1 MSQPPLETSI
11 DLHAALAAVPRA
23 CVAYSGGLDSSVL
36 LHLAAAQRPAA
47 TALRAL
53 HINHQLQPDA
63 DAWQAHCAARC
74 AELDLPFSARR
85 VDAAAA
91 RGESPE
97 AAARRARRSAFAA
110 ELARGELLLLAQ
122 HGDDQIESVLLML
135 LRGSGPAGLAG
146 MAERASCGDGQLW
159 RPLLG
164 ATRAQIADYAARHGL
179 RWVEDPSNADTA
191 FARNH
196 LRQRVLPALR
206 AGPGFAGRGFTGRG
220 SDGRDDGRDDGRQRG
235 AAVAGAFARS
245 ARLCA
250 EADALLGE
258 LAELDLQRA
267 ADGDCLSL
275 TALRRLSA
283 PRCRNLLRYWIA
295 ARGLPAPTEKQLQ
308 RVLNEVLFARED
320 AQCRVHWG
328 AIGGGTAGRG
338 DAAAQIRRY
347 RDRLYL
353 LAAGELVEPP
363 AGRLLWADPGQPL
376 QIPGCDLRIQPA
388 LLDGLRLPP
397 GARLEIG
404 FRRGGERLRVACGA
418 DRRPI
423 TRPLKKLLQEAGL
436 PPWQRG
442 QVPLLF
448 VDGELAAALGVAC
461 GANFAGFYKKLNN
474 Q

>member
-1 MSQPPLETSI
+1 MSPPVPAALCPEPRAVSPAPLESAI
-11 DLHAALAAVPRA
+11 DLRTALAAASRV

-36 LHLAAAQRPAA
+36 LHLAATQRPPH

-53 HINHQLQPDA
+53 HINHQLQAACD
-63 DAWQAHCAARC
+63 DWQAHCAARC
-74 AELDLPFSARR
+74 AELGLAFAARR

-97 AAARRARRSAFAA
+97 AAARSARRGAFAG

-122 HGDDQIESVLLML
+122 HADDQIESVLLML
-135 LRGSGPAGLAG
+135 LRGAGPAGLAG
-146 MAERASCGDGQLW
+146 MAERAACGDGALW

-206 AGPGFAGRGFTGRG
+206 DGIGVERR
-220 SDGRDDGRDDGRQRG
+220 DGRRD
-235 AAVAGAFARS
+235 AALAGAFARS

-258 LAELDLQRA
+258 LAELDLQA
-267 ADGDCLSL
+267 AVDGDCLSL
-275 TALRRLSA
+275 TALCRLSA
-283 PRCRNLLRYWIA
+283 PRCRNLLRRWIA
-295 ARGLPAPTEKQLQ
+295 ARGLPTPSEKQLR
-308 RVLNEVLFARED
+308 RVLDEVLDARDD

-328 AIGGGTAGRG
+328 VDGRRGGP
-338 DAAAQIRRY
+338 AAQIRRH
-347 RDRLYL
+347 RDHLYL
-353 LAAGELVEPP
+353 LAPGEAAEPP
-363 AGRLLWADPGQPL
+363 PGRRLWADPRQPL
-376 QIPGCDLRIQPA
+376 EIPGCDLRIDPG

-418 DRRPI
+418 DRRPL

-436 PPWQRG
+436 PPWRRG
-442 QVPLLF
+442 RVPLLF

-461 GANFAGFYKKLNN
+461 AADFVETI
-474 Q
+474 